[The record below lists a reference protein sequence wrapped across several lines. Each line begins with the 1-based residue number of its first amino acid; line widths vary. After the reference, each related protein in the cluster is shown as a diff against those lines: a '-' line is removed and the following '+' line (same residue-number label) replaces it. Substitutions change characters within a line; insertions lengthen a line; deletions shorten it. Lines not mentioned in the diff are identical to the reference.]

1 MQEETE
7 SRPRGSLRRYLP
19 LAVLLLGLAAA
30 YGAGLQDYLSL
41 DVLAERQEDLTAGV
55 EANFF
60 GAATLFLFVYTLA
73 VAFSFPAASVL
84 TIVGGFLFGWQVAA
98 PLVAVAATLGAT
110 ILFLAARSALAG
122 TLRRQA
128 GPRIQRL
135 RAGFAENAFSYLLVL
150 RLAPIFPF
158 FLVNIAPAFFDVKLR
173 TYVVATFLGIL
184 PGTVAYAYLGT
195 GIGSVLEAAA
205 EAGRTVAPGEL
216 VTPEITAA
224 FFLLA
229 FVAAIPL
236 LLRRLGLIGRSG
248 KAG

>member
-7 SRPRGSLRRYLP
+7 SRWRGPVRRYLP
-19 LAVLLLGLAAA
+19 LAVLLVGLAAA
-30 YGAGLQDYLSL
+30 YALGLHHYLSL
-41 DVLAERQEDLTAGV
+41 DALAERQEALKAGV
-55 EANFF
+55 AANFF
-60 GAATLFLFVYTLA
+60 GAAAFFFLVYTLA
-73 VAFSFPAASVL
+73 VAFSVPAASVL
-84 TIVGGFLFGWQVAA
+84 TIVGGFLFGWQIAA

-110 ILFLAARSALAG
+110 ILFLAARSAFADM
-122 TLRRQA
+122 LRRRA

-150 RLAPIFPF
+150 RLAPVFPF
-158 FLVNIAPAFFDVKLR
+158 FLVNIAPAFFDVRLR

-184 PGTVAYAYLGT
+184 PGTAAYAYLGT
-195 GIGSVLEAAA
+195 GIGSVLKAAA
-205 EAGRTVAPGEL
+205 EAGRTVSPAEL

-236 LLRRLGLIGRSG
+236 LLRRLGLIGRPG
-248 KAG
+248 GAG